1 MWQNVL
7 SNWLR
12 IARMREVCARVS
24 KDIGRTSR
32 KWPKGDFK
40 TVDERRVNICV
51 ERIDSQADVWEDE
64 RYAHQ
69 LRFYLGYRINIEY
82 IITRNLVGNEAF
94 CRKTKKKKIPGSDLQ
109 VLLFACLALKTM
121 SVLASSTCY

>member
-1 MWQNVL
+1 MSAFLDVTREAYVPYPMENCPLMLMWQNVL

-24 KDIGRTSR
+24 KDIGQTSR

-94 CRKTKKKKIPGSDLQ
+94 CR
-109 VLLFACLALKTM
+109 A
-121 SVLASSTCY
+121 